1 MNNTEIVNQEKH
13 VSEALKIARE
23 CKALCIGMSWI
34 KKAQIVALL
43 FIAAGEGVSI
53 FAQKFFNPN
62 SVIYEVST
70 VAGVHFTQSGSD
82 IKWVLSPGYRFSSSG
97 FELLLPIEAGVR
109 LDNEVKKV
117 DNASLKMG
125 YEIRYLFKNEK
136 CWFGAGNRVSL
147 YADTYRE
154 LDNLIQFTF
163 RLSTGIRLGFELN
176 YIIPFNH
183 NHANIWCCSAVITA
197 PLR

>member
-1 MNNTEIVNQEKH
+1 
-13 VSEALKIARE
+13 
-23 CKALCIGMSWI
+23 MSWI
-34 KKAQIVALL
+34 KRTQIVALL
-43 FIAAGEGVSI
+43 LIATGEGVSI

-109 LDNEVKKV
+109 LDNEAKKI
-117 DNASLKMG
+117 DNASFKMG
-125 YEIRYLFKNEK
+125 YEIRYLFKNGK
-136 CWFGAGNRVSL
+136 YRIGAGNRVSL

-154 LDNLIQFTF
+154 LDNLIQFTY
-163 RLSTGIRLGFELN
+163 RLSTGVRLGLELN
-176 YIIPFNH
+176 YIIPFDH
-183 NHANIWCCSAVITA
+183 NHANIWCCSAVITT